1 MTLGAIRTGSFVHSA
16 LVVVVSNC
24 WRRAEK
30 KNLAAFHLS
39 FVSGLDTRKQ
49 CSRSA
54 AGSLAQERLM
64 QEYLK
69 AETKIDRVEI
79 RR

>member
-1 MTLGAIRTGSFVHSA
+1 MRLGPGLLFTQRWLLLSA
-16 LVVVVSNC
+16 TVGDGQK
-24 WRRAEK
+24 K